1 MAQAL
6 VENSERVSIRITTE
20 DKSLLVRAASLE
32 NTNLTEF
39 VLRNIVPVARQVIE
53 NNERLKLSEKD
64 TLRVMELLDN
74 PQSLMLNY
82 LQRLLLYRTM
92 HDNTKLARRSDQ

>member
-6 VENSERVSIRITTE
+6 VENSERVLIRITTE

-53 NNERLKLSEKD
+53 NNERLKLSGKD

-74 PQSLMLNY
+74 PPKPNAK
-82 LQRLLLYRTM
+82 LLVAAFALPV
-92 HDNTKLARRSDQ
+92 NA

>member
-32 NTNLTEF
+32 N
-39 VLRNIVPVARQVIE
+39 
-53 NNERLKLSEKD
+53 NERLKLSEKD

-74 PQSLMLNY
+74 PPKPNAK
-82 LQRLLLYRTM
+82 LLAAAFALP
-92 HDNTKLARRSDQ
+92 DNA

>member
-20 DKSLLVRAASLE
+20 DKSRLVRAASLE

-39 VLRNIVPVARQVIE
+39 VLRNIVPVARQFIE

-74 PQSLMLNY
+74 PPKPNAKLFAVAFALP
-82 LQRLLLYRTM
+82 
-92 HDNTKLARRSDQ
+92 DNA

>member
-39 VLRNIVPVARQVIE
+39 VLRNIVP
-53 NNERLKLSEKD
+53 
-64 TLRVMELLDN
+64 
-74 PQSLMLNY
+74 
-82 LQRLLLYRTM
+82 
-92 HDNTKLARRSDQ
+92 